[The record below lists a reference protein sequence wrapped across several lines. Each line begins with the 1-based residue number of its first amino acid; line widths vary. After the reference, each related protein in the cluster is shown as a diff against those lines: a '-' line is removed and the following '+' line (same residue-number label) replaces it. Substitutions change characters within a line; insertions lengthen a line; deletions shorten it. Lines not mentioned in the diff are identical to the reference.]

1 YIREHYEVDMYREGI
16 RKLLH
21 RMRLSWT
28 RPTYTLAKGDAE
40 QQQAFEKQM
49 DLIKKN

>member
-1 YIREHYEVDMYREGI
+1 MSREGI

-21 RMRLSWT
+21 RMRWSWT

-40 QQQAFEKQM
+40 Q
-49 DLIKKN
+49 